1 MESFRKVIK
10 GWLGKVLLILF
21 LTPLALV
28 GIEGYFSSGSKDAV
42 KSVNGQDISEKELE
56 TLTASFKEQFLAYA
70 NGDETL
76 LNQSFIKD
84 KAMDQLIANTLLLQ
98 QAEKL
103 GISLSDTQIEQMIAQ
118 QPSFQENGKFSE
130 TRYSSYLQSVGMSSD
145 ALVANLRQDH
155 ALKMMRSTFVDYA
168 LVSKLD
174 IQQIANL
181 QTEQRT
187 VQFANV
193 NLDEYKKN
201 VKVSAQE
208 IENYY
213 KQHPTMFKQ
222 VASVDVDYV
231 LLTPANVPAA
241 ASPVTD
247 AELQQAYTQFVE
259 AQKDNVAPLV
269 KHILITTDART
280 DAEAKKRAE
289 EVVAKIKAGTS
300 FAAAAAQYSEDTA
313 SKANGGALAVY
324 NKGTFGDAFDQAV
337 ASLKS
342 GQVSVPVK
350 TEFGYHVIETDAPAV
365 KLPSFENEKARLT
378 EEVQKNK
385 TANAFSDTVNSLN
398 ELVVDSDALD
408 VVSQE
413 VKGVQVQTVK
423 GMTLSTQHPV
433 LSNAAVKVKLFND
446 DVKNGDRNATSSI
459 QLPNGDVVWA
469 KVRDYHA
476 AGVQTLQEATPRVKA
491 KLVEQKAYDAAKAKI
506 AQSLKDFKTQ
516 PAASVVAKSGLA
528 FTAPQVF
535 IRSQG
540 LPRAVER
547 AAFSQAAP
555 KAGQWSVTTALLP
568 TEMVVVAV
576 SNVNKTT
583 SSALTDEQLAELSKL
598 YQQLRGQQ
606 EAEDYVQYLKAHAKI
621 K

>member
-10 GWLGKVLLILF
+10 GWLGKALLILF

-476 AGVQTLQEATPRVKA
+476 AGVQTLQEATPRV
-491 KLVEQKAYDAAKAKI
+491 L
-506 AQSLKDFKTQ
+506 SL
-516 PAASVVAKSGLA
+516 
-528 FTAPQVF
+528 
-535 IRSQG
+535 I
-540 LPRAVER
+540 
-547 AAFSQAAP
+547 
-555 KAGQWSVTTALLP
+555 
-568 TEMVVVAV
+568 
-576 SNVNKTT
+576 
-583 SSALTDEQLAELSKL
+583 
-598 YQQLRGQQ
+598 
-606 EAEDYVQYLKAHAKI
+606 HI
-621 K
+621 

>member
-10 GWLGKVLLILF
+10 GWLGKALLILF

-213 KQHPTMFKQ
+213 KQHPTMF
-222 VASVDVDYV
+222 
-231 LLTPANVPAA
+231 
-241 ASPVTD
+241 
-247 AELQQAYTQFVE
+247 
-259 AQKDNVAPLV
+259 
-269 KHILITTDART
+269 
-280 DAEAKKRAE
+280 
-289 EVVAKIKAGTS
+289 
-300 FAAAAAQYSEDTA
+300 
-313 SKANGGALAVY
+313 
-324 NKGTFGDAFDQAV
+324 
-337 ASLKS
+337 
-342 GQVSVPVK
+342 
-350 TEFGYHVIETDAPAV
+350 
-365 KLPSFENEKARLT
+365 
-378 EEVQKNK
+378 
-385 TANAFSDTVNSLN
+385 
-398 ELVVDSDALD
+398 
-408 VVSQE
+408 
-413 VKGVQVQTVK
+413 
-423 GMTLSTQHPV
+423 
-433 LSNAAVKVKLFND
+433 
-446 DVKNGDRNATSSI
+446 
-459 QLPNGDVVWA
+459 
-469 KVRDYHA
+469 
-476 AGVQTLQEATPRVKA
+476 
-491 KLVEQKAYDAAKAKI
+491 
-506 AQSLKDFKTQ
+506 
-516 PAASVVAKSGLA
+516 
-528 FTAPQVF
+528 
-535 IRSQG
+535 
-540 LPRAVER
+540 
-547 AAFSQAAP
+547 
-555 KAGQWSVTTALLP
+555 
-568 TEMVVVAV
+568 
-576 SNVNKTT
+576 
-583 SSALTDEQLAELSKL
+583 
-598 YQQLRGQQ
+598 
-606 EAEDYVQYLKAHAKI
+606 
-621 K
+621 